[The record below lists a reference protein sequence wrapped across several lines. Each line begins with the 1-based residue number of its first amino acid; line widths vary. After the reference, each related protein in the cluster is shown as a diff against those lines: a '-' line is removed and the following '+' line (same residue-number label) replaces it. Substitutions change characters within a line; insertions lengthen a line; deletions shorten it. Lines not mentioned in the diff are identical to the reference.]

1 MKNKKDVIKKV
12 VDYIEENL
20 EEEINLDKIAKNAGY
35 SKFYL
40 NRVFTEQTGL
50 TIHKYL
56 KNRRLSAAAEKLV
69 RTDKTITQ
77 IAFEAGYD
85 SQQAFS
91 FAFKQVYRYPP
102 KGYRNMGIFAP
113 GQDRISL
120 RGCSAGYGLFTLKV
134 KEMAA

>member
-1 MKNKKDVIKKV
+1 MKNKKDVIKQV

-56 KNRRLSAAAEKLV
+56 KNRRLAAAAEKLV

-77 IAFEAGYD
+77 IALEAGYD

-102 KGYRNMGIFAP
+102 KGYRNKGIFVP

-120 RGCSAGYGLFTLKV
+120 RGCSAGYGLSTLKV